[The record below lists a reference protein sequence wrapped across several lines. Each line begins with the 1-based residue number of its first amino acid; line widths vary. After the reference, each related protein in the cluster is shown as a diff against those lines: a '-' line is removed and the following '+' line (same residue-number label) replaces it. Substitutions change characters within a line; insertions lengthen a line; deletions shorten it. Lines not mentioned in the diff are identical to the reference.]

1 MKACCK
7 AYLAEQF
14 DGDEGVMEEIYA
26 EYRSSMGEKIGEIAL
41 ATGRGDWEAVDRL
54 AHAVKGNALAVG
66 DQATADTAIE
76 LRGAAKLGDAG
87 HADACIGRLKALSAE
102 L

>member
-7 AYLAEQF
+7 AFLDEQF
-14 DGDEGVMEEIYA
+14 GDDGIVEEIYA
-26 EYRSSMGEKIGEIAL
+26 EYRVSMGEKLGEIVIA
-41 ATGRGDWEAVDRL
+41 AERKEWEGLDRL

-66 DQATADTAIE
+66 DQAMADTAID

-87 HADACIGRLKALSAE
+87 RADECVARMKALSAE

>member
-14 DGDEGVMEEIYA
+14 DGDEGVMEEIYS
-26 EYRSSMGEKIGEIAL
+26 EYRVSMGEKLGEIVL
-41 ATGRGDWEAVDRL
+41 ATGRGEWETVDRL

-66 DQATADTAIE
+66 DQATVDTAIE
-76 LRGAAKLGDAG
+76 LRGAAKLGDKG
-87 HADACIGRLKALSAE
+87 HAEECIGRLRALSSE